1 MVLLVKNQLENYKS
15 TKTWTLLH
23 DRYPYCLKTIPL
35 LMMLRYFAGSG
46 IFCLTKTISSI
57 CRVHKVAVN
66 MQIDKNSTEKS
77 LLLFTHSCES
87 AKASPKNALALKYQA
102 KIHLAVPKCFFLQEL
117 LVPFCTYIVCQNCVQ
132 FVWLADEQ
140 VFSEQ
145 KMRNDEYNHI

>member
-1 MVLLVKNQLENYKS
+1 MANIVVILEKDSLPNLFVHPKSIDPSIQNSNAFSYLFRALYGCGINGLL
-15 TKTWTLLH
+15 
-23 DRYPYCLKTIPL
+23 RKTIPL

-77 LLLFTHSCES
+77 LLLFTHSCAF

-102 KIHLAVPKCFFLQEL
+102 KIHWVVRKCL
-117 LVPFCTYIVCQNCVQ
+117 FCVM
-132 FVWLADEQ
+132 W
-140 VFSEQ
+140 
-145 KMRNDEYNHI
+145 